1 MLGDFKRES
10 HKCLKVSW
18 RDSGGESDKE
28 NEDKQ
33 MEKGAGED
41 LGHSDLKPQ
50 EIS

>member
-18 RDSGGESDKE
+18 RDSGGNSDE
-28 NEDKQ
+28 EDEDKQ

-41 LGHSDLKPQ
+41 LVHSDLKPQ
-50 EIS
+50 GIS